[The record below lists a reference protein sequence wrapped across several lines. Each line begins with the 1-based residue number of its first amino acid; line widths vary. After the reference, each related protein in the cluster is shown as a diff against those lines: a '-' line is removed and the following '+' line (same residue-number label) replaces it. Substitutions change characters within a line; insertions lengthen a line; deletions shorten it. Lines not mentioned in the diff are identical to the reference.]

1 MDVQIQR
8 SASQSEVLIDTDFST
23 SNSTITFDS
32 LEGIDTDESSP
43 DGKFAS
49 ARQVSYSVNI
59 DGLTATVDRDDVVGT
74 TGADVAIAVARELRK
89 NAPSAYIE
97 GLVSLKTP
105 YSFTL
110 SDVGLTES
118 AINNA
123 GSMTVGYQGST
134 YIFESDGSN
143 ITVSG
148 GPDNAGNL
156 SYSSSGNLI
165 SGEMET
171 LPVDGDVVYLS
182 FEGQQYSL
190 TMIEGEVIVSGGEP
204 GRLNA
209 FFDANLK
216 LQVASNGGTLSKSE
230 ISVVDEGLIANNT
243 AAAQRF
249 GIMQNDDVPTNFY
262 SNQGWIGVDFKSGG
276 VAAEG
281 MRHFK
286 LHWMTE

>member
-1 MDVQIQR
+1 M
-8 SASQSEVLIDTDFST
+8 
-23 SNSTITFDS
+23 
-32 LEGIDTDESSP
+32 EGIDTDESSP

-49 ARQVSYSVNI
+49 ARQVSYSVNV

-74 TGADVAIAVARELRK
+74 TGADAAIAVARELRK
-89 NAPSAYIE
+89 NAPSVYIE

-262 SNQGWIGVDFKSGG
+262 SNQAWIGVDFKSGG
-276 VAAEG
+276 
-281 MRHFK
+281 RR
-286 LHWMTE
+286 